1 MQMTKVLINETATGV
16 AKLPRA
22 ARREFPESANVALS
36 RLRFLDSEDRRIEA
50 EQAAA
55 QEPKFRTAD
64 READLIEIAR
74 SATKAAREATNA
86 ARLARSAA
94 SAASGEVRVH
104 AELALAA
111 SDSAM
116 TALMIATAAGGAT
129 IALATALL
137 VVALVLR

>member
-1 MQMTKVLINETATGV
+1 MQMMKVLIDERATSV
-16 AKLPRA
+16 AKLQRA
-22 ARREFPESANVALS
+22 TKREFPESANVALS

-55 QEPKFRTAD
+55 QGAEFRTAD
-64 READLIEIAR
+64 RQADLIEIAR

-111 SDSAM
+111 NRTAM

-129 IALATALL
+129 IGLAIALL
-137 VVALVLR
+137 IVGLVLR